1 MTFEKEFSIIGVLKI
16 EEEKYMKVST
26 ISLTEKAVEERDY
39 RDMYAI
45 EINGKQVF
53 SVSDGE
59 PEDSNLSRDF
69 SDVYSIPKLLQ
80 IVYEAGKNGE
90 ELIFDDRE
98 VDEY

>member
-1 MTFEKEFSIIGVLKI
+1 MKI
-16 EEEKYMKVST
+16 TT

-45 EINGKQVF
+45 EIDDKTVF
-53 SVSDGE
+53 EVWDGE

-69 SDVYSIPKLLQ
+69 SAIYGIPKLLQ
-80 IVYEAGKNGE
+80 MAYGAGKNGE
-90 ELIFDDRE
+90 ELVFESQD

>member
-1 MTFEKEFSIIGVLKI
+1 MKI
-16 EEEKYMKVST
+16 TT

-39 RDMYAI
+39 RDIYVI
-45 EINGKQVF
+45 EIDDKKIF

-69 SDVYSIPKLLQ
+69 SDVYSIPELMQKA
-80 IVYEAGKNGE
+80 YDAGKRGE
-90 ELIFDDRE
+90 EITFEQIE